1 MTPDFDVIIIGAG
14 VEGLTCDCFLAK
26 RTLKVL
32 IVEKNQKVDGCCTPF
47 EKDSDALK
55 LEN

>member
-14 VEGLTCDCFLAK
+14 VAGLTCGCLLAK
-26 RTLKVL
+26 RNLKVL
-32 IVEKNQKVDGCCTPF
+32 IVEKNQKAGGCCTSF
-47 EKDSDALK
+47 QKDSDALK